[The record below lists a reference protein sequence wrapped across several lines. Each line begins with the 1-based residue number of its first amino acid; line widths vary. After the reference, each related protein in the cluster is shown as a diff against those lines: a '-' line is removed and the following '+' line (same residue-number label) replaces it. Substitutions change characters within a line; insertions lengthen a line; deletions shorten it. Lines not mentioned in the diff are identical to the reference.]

1 MSPSIT
7 KTSDFRKEGHRDLL
21 VEIGTEELPP
31 KALLALSAAFEEW
44 VRYGLQESRLGNPE
58 IQQYASPRR
67 LALLVKGLPESTPD
81 RTIERTGPPAT
92 TAFDEEGA
100 LTKAGEG
107 FARKWG
113 ASAEDLQTN
122 DEGKVVVQH
131 YEAGLSAESLIPDI
145 VRNALDKLPIPK
157 RMRWG
162 DLDAWFVRPVHWVV
176 LLFGDEVIEAEILS
190 VTSGRET
197 RGHRFH
203 HPDTIYIPAPAEYE
217 VLLENE
223 GKVIA
228 DFERRRTAVRAQIE
242 QAASQ
247 HKAHAVIDEALL
259 DEVTAMV
266 EWPVAITGRFDERF
280 LDVPQEALISTMKTN
295 QKYFHL
301 VDDNGQLLPLFIT
314 ISNIESK
321 QPEQVQKGNE
331 RVIRPRFADAE
342 FFWQQDRQTSLAQRL
357 DSLKSVV
364 FQQKLGT
371 LYDKTRRVEKLAG
384 VIAEQLGGDKQL
396 AIRAAQL
403 CKCDLMTEMV
413 GEFPEL
419 QGIMGRYY
427 AGLDGEQ
434 PPIARALDD
443 YYKPRFAG
451 DDLPDDV
458 ISQSLALADRLDT
471 LLGIFAI
478 GQIPTGDK
486 DPFALRRAALGVLRI
501 LIEQQLDLDL
511 QALLEQSAAGFD
523 PSLKADEAVEA
534 VIGFILERLKAYYRD
549 QGIRA
554 DVLDAVTANRP
565 TRPLDIEQRLKA
577 VDHFRQLEAADSLS
591 AANKRIGN
599 ILKKVEGSL
608 PQNIDASLLQ
618 DPAEQTLHDRLTG
631 LQQQVNEQV
640 QQANYQQALSQ
651 LADLREPVDQ
661 FFDDVMVMAED
672 DKLRNNRVA
681 LLNNLHQLFMQIA
694 DISRLQG

>member
-1 MSPSIT
+1 MSQA
-7 KTSDFRKEGHRDLL
+7 DLL
-21 VEIGTEELPP
+21 IEIGTEELPP
-31 KALLALSAAFEEW
+31 RALQTLCNAFAEG
-44 VRYGLQESRLGNPE
+44 VRHGLQENHLGSPD
-58 IQQYASPRR
+58 IHQYATPRR
-67 LALLVKGLPESTPD
+67 LALLIKALPTSTPD
-81 RTIERTGPPAT
+81 RTIEQHGPPVSA
-92 TAFDEEGA
+92 AFDDEGQP
-100 LTKAGEG
+100 TKAAQG
-107 FARKWG
+107 FARKCG
-113 ASAEDLQTN
+113 VSVEELQNEET
-122 DEGKVVVQH
+122 DKGSRLVYRATRPGEPT
-131 YEAGLSAESLIPDI
+131 ARFIPEI
-145 VRNALDKLPIPK
+145 VRQALDKLPIPK

-190 VTSGRET
+190 VGSARET

-203 HPDTIYIPAPAEYE
+203 HPDPIYIPAPAEYE
-217 VLLENE
+217 VLLESE

-242 QAASQ
+242 QAATQ
-247 HKAHAVIDEALL
+247 HKANAVIDEALL

-266 EWPVAITGRFDERF
+266 EWPVAVTGRFDERF

-301 VDDNGQLLPLFIT
+301 VDDKGQLLPLFIT

-321 QPEQVQKGNE
+321 QPEQVQQGNE

-342 FFWQQDRQTSLAQRL
+342 FFWQQDRQIPLIQRL

-364 FQQKLGT
+364 FQKKLGT

-384 VIAEQLGGDKQL
+384 SIAKQLGGDKQL

-434 PPIARALDD
+434 PQVTRALDE

-451 DDLPDDV
+451 DDLPGEV
-458 ISQSLALADRLDT
+458 TGQALALADRIDT
-471 LLGIFAI
+471 LVGIFAI

-523 PSLKADEAVEA
+523 NTLNADEAVEPL
-534 VIGFILERLKAYYRD
+534 IGFILDRLKAYYRD

-577 VDHFRQLEAADSLS
+577 VDHFRQLEAAESLA

-599 ILKKVEGSL
+599 ILKKVEGAR
-608 PQNIDASLLQ
+608 PKTIDPGLLQ

-631 LQQQVNEQV
+631 LQQKVNEQV

-651 LADLREPVDQ
+651 LAELREPVDR
-661 FFDDVMVMAED
+661 FFDDVMVMTED
-672 DKLRNNRVA
+672 EKLRNNRLA

>member
-1 MSPSIT
+1 MSQA
-7 KTSDFRKEGHRDLL
+7 DLL
-21 VEIGTEELPP
+21 IEIGTEELPP
-31 KALLALSAAFEEW
+31 RALQTLCNAFAES
-44 VRYGLQESRLGNPE
+44 VRHGLQENHLGSPD
-58 IQQYASPRR
+58 IHQYATPRR
-67 LALLVKGLPESTPD
+67 LALLIKGLPTATAD
-81 RTIERTGPPAT
+81 RRIEQHGPPVSA
-92 TAFDEEGA
+92 AFDEEGQP
-100 LTKAGEG
+100 TKAAEG
-107 FARKWG
+107 FARKCG
-113 ASAEDLQTN
+113 VTVEELQSEET
-122 DEGKVVVQH
+122 DKGSRLVYRATRPGEPTTRF
-131 YEAGLSAESLIPDI
+131 IPDI
-145 VRNALDKLPIPK
+145 VRQALDKLPIPK

-162 DLDAWFVRPVHWVV
+162 DLEAWFVRPVHWVV
-176 LLFGDEVIEAEILS
+176 LLFGDEVIDAEILS
-190 VTSGRET
+190 VKSGRET

-217 VLLENE
+217 VLLESE

-228 DFERRRTAVRAQIE
+228 DFDRRRTAVRAQIE

-247 HKAHAVIDEALL
+247 YQANAIIDEALL

-266 EWPVAITGRFDERF
+266 EWPVAVTGRFDERF

-301 VDDNGQLLPLFIT
+301 VDNDHRLLPLFIT

-342 FFWQQDRQTSLAQRL
+342 FFWQQDRQIPLIQRL

-371 LYDKTRRVEKLAG
+371 LYDKTRRVETLVG
-384 VIAEQLGGDKQL
+384 TIAEQLNGDKQL

-427 AGLDGEQ
+427 AELDGEEPQ
-434 PPIARALDD
+434 VARALDD

-451 DDLPDDV
+451 DDLPGEV
-458 ISQSLALADRLDT
+458 TSQSLALADRLDT
-471 LLGIFAI
+471 LVGIFAI

-511 QALLEQSAAGFD
+511 QTLLEQSAAGFD
-523 PSLKADEAVEA
+523 DALNANEAVEP
-534 VIGFILERLKAYYRD
+534 VIGFILDRLKAYYRD

-554 DVLDAVTANRP
+554 DVLEAVTANRP

-577 VDHFRQLEAADSLS
+577 VDHFRQLEAAESLA

-599 ILKKVEGSL
+599 ILKKVEGPL
-608 PQNIDASLLQ
+608 PVQIDPSRFEEK
-618 DPAEQTLHDRLTG
+618 AEKALYDALAG
-631 LQQQVNEQV
+631 LQQQV
-640 QQANYQQALSQ
+640 QQQIDQGDYQPALTA
-651 LADLREPVDQ
+651 LAGLREPVDQ
-661 FFDDVMVMAED
+661 FFDQVMVMAD
-672 DKLRNNRVA
+672 DDALRNNRLA
-681 LLNNLHQLFMQIA
+681 LLNQLHQLFLQIA
-694 DISRLQG
+694 DIAKLQG